1 MGKSTGFLD
10 YERKTGPV
18 SAPGERIKNF
28 RDFHGALS
36 EEQQRLQGARCMECG
51 VPFCQAGVMIAG
63 MASGCP
69 LHNLVPEI
77 NDLVYRGNWEQAYIR
92 LSKTHCFPEFTS
104 RVCPALCEA
113 ACTCDL
119 HGEPVSTKE
128 NEKAVIEYAFS
139 KGLVKADSPRVRT
152 GKTVAVI
159 GSGPAGLGAAI
170 YGKRAGLSV
179 LVAEK
184 EYMGTGQI
192 AESGQVDNYLGLV
205 GKSGYDLGEIFLED
219 AKKLGV
225 EFYEGEAVAFEK
237 KENSWSVS
245 FENGEVI
252 KAKTVIYGAG
262 AKHRPLG
269 LPEEADY
276 AGKGI
281 SYCAICDG
289 AFYKGKTAVV
299 VGGGDTA
306 LDDALYLSDICTRV
320 YLVHRRDEFRG
331 SARTLQKIREKENIT
346 VITNA
351 VITAVSGE
359 KKVEEVTLNN
369 GTKLKTDGVFVA
381 VGMIPHTE
389 HLKDF
394 LELDTQGYVVADE
407 TGKTSQDGF
416 FVAGDVRTKHL
427 RQVITAVADGANAAV
442 SASEYIRQL

>member
-1 MGKSTGFLD
+1 M
-10 YERKTGPV
+10 
-18 SAPGERIKNF
+18 
-28 RDFHGALS
+28 
-36 EEQQRLQGARCMECG
+36 
-51 VPFCQAGVMIAG
+51 
-63 MASGCP
+63 
-69 LHNLVPEI
+69 
-77 NDLVYRGNWEQAYIR
+77 W
-92 LSKTHCFPEFTS
+92 
-104 RVCPALCEA
+104 
-113 ACTCDL
+113 
-119 HGEPVSTKE
+119 
-128 NEKAVIEYAFS
+128 
-139 KGLVKADSPRVRT
+139 DSLI
-152 GKTVAVI
+152 I

-170 YGKRAGLSV
+170 YGERAGLSV

-245 FENGEVI
+245 FENGEVVE
-252 KAKTVIYGAG
+252 AKTVIYGAG

-281 SYCAICDG
+281 SYYAICDG

-351 VITAVSGE
+351 VITVVSGE